1 MNALPT
7 GIAVAEGID
16 AVHRFS
22 ISACE
27 SGDAS
32 EPMFRLVDGLQGVA
46 AISGTSTQDVFLA
59 ALQFA

>member
-1 MNALPT
+1 MLFICQHGASIQGRCTMNALPT

-27 SGDAS
+27 MD
-32 EPMFRLVDGLQGVA
+32 L
-46 AISGTSTQDVFLA
+46 
-59 ALQFA
+59 